1 MNGQTILL
9 ELIIFLTILLIGSPI
24 VRITPESIRWLI
36 ELIIFAIAASI
47 AFRIAI
53 YIVFGGIKIGVRAR

>member
-9 ELIIFLTILLIGSPI
+9 ELIIFLIILLIGSPI
-24 VRITPESIRWLI
+24 VRIAPESIRWLI

-53 YIVFGGIKIGVRAR
+53 YIVFGSFKIGVRAR